1 MTSPKITRR
10 PASGARLTPVLTMG
24 IISPTSERARA
35 LSEAGIAANVPLRFR
50 ERVKARAGIADVL
63 LFRIG
68 DELFALDLVELE
80 EALDLPELK
89 PVPEMSAGMLGVFSL
104 RGSLLATY
112 APHVLLGIAS
122 APPSTALVLRGRER
136 RVALAVQ
143 DVEDVATFALEDVLE
158 PPAAEIDGM
167 LLGVFHHEKRLVG
180 LLDAD
185 TLIAACRMDGTL
197 ENS

>member
-1 MTSPKITRR
+1 MTSPKTIRR

-24 IISPTSERARA
+24 IISPTTERARA

-104 RGSLLATY
+104 RGALLATY
-112 APHVLLGIAS
+112 APHVLLGIGS
-122 APPSTALVLRGRER
+122 EPPTTALVLRGRDR

-143 DVEDVATFALEDVLE
+143 DVEDVTTFALEEVLE

-167 LLGVFHHEKRLVG
+167 LLGVFHHGDRLVG